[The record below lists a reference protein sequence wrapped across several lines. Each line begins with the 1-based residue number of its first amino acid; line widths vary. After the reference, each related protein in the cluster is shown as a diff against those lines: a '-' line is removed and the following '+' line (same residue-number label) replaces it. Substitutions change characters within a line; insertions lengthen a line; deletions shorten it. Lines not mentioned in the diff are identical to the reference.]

1 MNRTLQATD
10 ERINTLVDELA
21 KMTGQDYVAA
31 MCQALEEMHE
41 RLVSGRGDGAPRVI
55 RLRVEADIPEDLLH
69 RSDR

>member
-21 KMTGQDYVAA
+21 RMTGQDYVTA

-41 RLVSGRGDGAPRVI
+41 RLTSVPRRAAPWSFRVVI
-55 RLRVEADIPEDLLH
+55 EFKLPAVLLH
-69 RSDR
+69 RGDR

>member
-10 ERINTLVDELA
+10 ERINALVDELA
-21 KMTGQDYVAA
+21 RMTGQDYVSA

-41 RLVSGRGDGAPRVI
+41 RLVSGRDGGPRVI

-69 RSDR
+69 RSNR